1 MKEPQLTGAR
11 YGEPESRLICHRP
24 SGRFV
29 NQIGEWTDKPE
40 EAVNFP
46 NFLTMVTFCVRHH
59 VRDVEAVLRFA
70 ATKSE
75 MRLPMR
81 G

>member
-1 MKEPQLTGAR
+1 MKEPQGTSAR
-11 YGEPESRLICHRP
+11 QGEPESRLICHRP
-24 SGRFV
+24 TGRFV
-29 NQIGEWTDKPE
+29 NDYGEWTDKPE

-46 NFLTMVTFCVRHH
+46 NFLTMVTFCVQHH
-59 VRDVEAVLRFA
+59 LRDVEAVLRFSRS
-70 ATKSE
+70 KSE